1 MKRILILIHHVKDE
15 AASPNFGKFKT
26 ALDAFVDS
34 SKYTVT
40 MGALRDLVFEVSPT
54 GMDIYDPKRGFSLAD
69 FDLVVFRIV
78 RKEWSRVAACCQ
90 FLQAKNIPYI
100 DSYNKPAAVSKASA
114 AFVGRAHGIP
124 VIPTLFSRADLLTEM
139 VHTDAI
145 PFDYPFVIKDQ
156 NGKKGRLNY
165 LVQNK
170 EEALAALSTPG
181 ETEFV
186 IQEYIPND
194 GDYRVLIMGGEIAL
208 IIHRQSE
215 AGAYLNNTS
224 QGGTAQ
230 LIDPAELDKSMLDDA
245 LRAAALDEVE
255 VAGVDL
261 MIDNRTCR
269 HYIMEVNSSP
279 QLTSGAFPE
288 RKTKAYV
295 EYLQRLAA

>member
-1 MKRILILIHHVKDE
+1 MKRILILIHNVQNE
-15 AASPNFGKFKT
+15 AASPNFGKFKA
-26 ALDAFVDS
+26 ALDAFVDPS
-34 SKYTVT
+34 QYSVT
-40 MGALRDLVFEVSPT
+40 MGALRDLVFEVSPDS
-54 GMDIYDPKRGFSLAD
+54 MDIYDPKRGFSLAD

-90 FLQAKNIPYI
+90 FLQTKNIPYV
-100 DSYNKPAAVSKASA
+100 DSYNKPSAVSKASA
-114 AFVGRAHGIP
+114 AFVGRANGIP
-124 VIPTLFSRADLLTEM
+124 VIPTIFSRVDLLIEM
-139 VHTDAI
+139 VNTDAL
-145 PFDYPFVIKDQ
+145 PFDYPFVVKDQ

-170 EEALAALSTPG
+170 EEAITALSTPG

-208 IIHRQSE
+208 IIHRRSE

-224 QGGTAQ
+224 QGGAAELIESAQ
-230 LIDPAELDKSMLDDA
+230 LDKSMLDDA
-245 LRAAALDEVE
+245 LRAAAIEEVE

-261 MIDNRTCR
+261 MIDSRTGK

-279 QLTSGAFPE
+279 QLASGAFPE

-295 EYLQRLAA
+295 EYLQRMAA